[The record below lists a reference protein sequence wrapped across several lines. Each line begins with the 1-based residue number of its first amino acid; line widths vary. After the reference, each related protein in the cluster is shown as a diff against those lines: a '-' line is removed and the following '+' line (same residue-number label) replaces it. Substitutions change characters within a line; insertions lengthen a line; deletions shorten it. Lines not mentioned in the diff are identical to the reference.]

1 MNARCDMIDSILL
14 NAGNC
19 HGSSADDCI
28 QCEQYINCEL
38 AIAVILHINARQSD
52 LELALPYGKMIYSEG
67 ENI

>member
-14 NAGNC
+14 NVGNC
-19 HGSSADDCI
+19 HGNCEDDCI
-28 QCEQYINCEL
+28 HCEQYMNCEL
-38 AIAVILHINARQSD
+38 ARAVILHINPWQTE